1 MPRANRATVWQD
13 LEPRRRVRTPAEG
26 FTLIEVLIAAAILG
40 MAFVAVVGVMSQS
53 LRNIDRM
60 GPQEQALLHA
70 REAMTELLLQE
81 QLAPGRLTGQWDD
94 GYRWRADIV
103 PYPGA
108 NLDQFGHYGLFD
120 VRLQISWGDTQEPR
134 TYVVETTQWARRPNP
149 SSQP

>member
-1 MPRANRATVWQD
+1 MTRGNSAAK
-13 LEPRRRVRTPAEG
+13 G

-40 MAFVAVVGVMSQS
+40 IAFVAVTGVMSQS

-60 GPQEQALLHA
+60 GPQEQVLLHA

-81 QLAPGRLTGQWDD
+81 QLAPGRQSGQWDD
-94 GYRWRADIV
+94 GYRWQADIA
-103 PYPGA
+103 PYPGVKP
-108 NLDQFGHYGLFD
+108 DQFGAYGLFE
-120 VRLQISWGDTQEPR
+120 VRLQIAWGDREHPK